1 MVLEFSY
8 CKRYAATP
16 IAASQMLV
24 IFDTV
29 IFKIA
34 ANGFLLLSSTMHDL
48 NSGQLVNVARTT
60 KPITPLGAWECIAA
74 KETTGSRKY
83 PETIK
88 TTIAGTSQSV
98 GLKEYSSSSVI
109 ATSFGRIRKRMT
121 VTMTQLRSQ

>member
-1 MVLEFSY
+1 
-8 CKRYAATP
+8 
-16 IAASQMLV
+16 MLV
-24 IFDTV
+24 MFDTV

-74 KETTGSRKY
+74 KETIGSRKY
-83 PETIK
+83 PDTIK
-88 TTIAGTSQSV
+88 TIIAGMSQKV

-109 ATSFGRIRKRMT
+109 AASFGRRRKRMS
-121 VTMTQLRSQ
+121 VTGIQLRSQ